1 MTDIGTSGGL
11 TRENGTGTVSKAMN
25 EYPCS
30 WYSGLLLP
38 RNAHRRAL
46 PVSPAV
52 SEVSTMIATSTR
64 VWTVQPSRGRTAT
77 LYLPSPCGAAS
88 ASQCPVLS
96 ATPPDKPTE

>member
-1 MTDIGTSGGL
+1 MYS
-11 TRENGTGTVSKAMN
+11 
-25 EYPCS
+25 CS
-30 WYSGLLLP
+30 ANSRALLP
-38 RNAHRRAL
+38 KNGQRRRVEVTL
-46 PVSPAV
+46 RKST
-52 SEVSTMIATSTR
+52 VSTMIATSTR